1 MNVNS
6 VNNMYNLTVE
16 YFANDTKIVRN
27 MQFCR
32 LFAADSPSVGDKVTL
47 CYSPND
53 TDDIAVENGKLTCAP
68 PDPITFVAVYIAH
81 TFKFVAAFCAVSLA
95 LLVCSFPIVPIVILL
110 LVTSIYIVVLGFT
123 GDPGAAL
130 FWVSVWGSI
139 IVIPVSALCLA
150 ITIEKSTTQI

>member
-1 MNVNS
+1 MNVTN
-6 VNNMYNLTVE
+6 VDDTYNLTVE
-16 YFANDTKIVRN
+16 YFANDTKIVRD
-27 MQFCR
+27 MHFRR

-81 TFKFVAAFCAVSLA
+81 ALKFVAAFSTVYLA
-95 LLVCSFPIVPIVILL
+95 FLVCSFPIVPIVILL

-130 FWVSVWGSI
+130 FNASVWGGI
-139 IVIPVSALCLA
+139 FVLPASA
-150 ITIEKSTTQI
+150 QI